1 MKNEPGNITDD
12 LLVKYLLEEASEA
25 ERTEVQQWVEQ
36 NADNKKYFE
45 HFRLIW
51 EHSKS
56 LAAESTIDTNAAW
69 QRFQHKVATNEQATK
84 VIPLTGR
91 LNTWVRIAAVLLVML
106 GAGLATYYYNVQNNA
121 MIALHSQNTILT
133 QTLPDGSIVTLNKNS
148 SISYPKHFK
157 GNTRDITL
165 EGEAFF
171 NVTPDK
177 SKPFIIKVDDVSV
190 RVVGTS
196 FNIKNT
202 AAKTEVIV
210 ETGIVEVTKK
220 KLGVTLNPK
229 EKAIV
234 EKGKAEFSKETNTD
248 ELYNYYR
255 TREFIC
261 NATPLWRLADVLSE
275 VYKVNIVI
283 ADDKLKNLPL
293 TTTFHDESL
302 DNILTVISETFNI
315 KVEKT
320 NGNIILK

>member
-1 MKNEPGNITDD
+1 MQNEPGNITDD
-12 LLVKYLLEEASEA
+12 LLVKYLLDEASET
-25 ERTEVQQWVEQ
+25 ERAEVQLWTEQ
-36 NADNKKYFE
+36 NTGNKKYFE

-51 EHSKS
+51 DQSKN

-69 QRFQHKVATNEQATK
+69 ERFQHKVANTRQSAK
-84 VIPLTGR
+84 VIPLSR
-91 LNTWVRIAAVLLVML
+91 PVFTWVRVAAVLLVML
-106 GAGLATYYYNVQNNA
+106 GAGWMYYYNVSSNA
-121 MIALHSQNTILT
+121 IIALHSKNTILT

-148 SISYPKHFK
+148 SISYPKAFK
-157 GNTRDITL
+157 GNTRNITL

-202 AAKTEVIV
+202 KAKTEVIV
-210 ETGIVEVTKK
+210 ETGIVEVTRKK
-220 KLGVTLNPK
+220 QGVTLNPK

-234 EKGKAEFSKETNTD
+234 EKDKAVFSKESSTD

-261 NATPLWRLADVLSE
+261 NATPLWSLVDVLNE
-275 VYKVNIVI
+275 VYNTNIVI

-302 DNILTVISETFNI
+302 DKILEVIGETFNI
-315 KVEKT
+315 NVEKV